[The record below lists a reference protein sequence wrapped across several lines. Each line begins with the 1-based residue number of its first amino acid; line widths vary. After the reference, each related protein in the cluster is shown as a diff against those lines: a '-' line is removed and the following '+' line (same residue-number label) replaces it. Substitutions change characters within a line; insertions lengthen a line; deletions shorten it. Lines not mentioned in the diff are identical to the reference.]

1 MNRANAAGTDS
12 PETEPSP
19 VPGAP
24 VSGAPAPGA
33 PGPRISYRPIW
44 NVQQR
49 AMAIYLCEPAHG
61 PAAANGPSSGRD
73 ARLLDRAMV
82 DLDRMSRRQGDDGPG
97 VGSVSIP
104 VCHTTLTNAARRDE
118 FTSRCAAIAPALRA
132 LLVWEITGTP
142 EDAGERD
149 LFAMV
154 SALKPYGRAIFLRR
168 DLAAADFAIPA
179 AVGVHSIGV
188 DLSRATDSETDIAA
202 RLDKFADAAHRAGLR
217 SHVHGLTTSSLSLAA
232 VSSGFHYLSGDAV
245 CASTETPWGVL
256 PFDAEQLFLHRH
268 MAGD

>member
-1 MNRANAAGTDS
+1 MYPSDAAGADS
-12 PETEPSP
+12 SETES
-19 VPGAP
+19 
-24 VSGAPAPGA
+24 SPAPGT

-44 NVQQR
+44 NVQQK
-49 AMAIYLCEPAHG
+49 AMAIYLCEPRPDPSAASE
-61 PAAANGPSSGRD
+61 PATGRD
-73 ARLLDRAMV
+73 TRLLDRALA
-82 DLDRMSRRQGDDGPG
+82 DIDRMSRHQGDGGPG

-104 VCHTTLTNAARRDE
+104 VHHATLTNAASRDQ
-118 FTSRCAAIAPALRA
+118 FAARCAAIAPALRA

-168 DLAAADFAIPA
+168 NLTGTDFDIPA
-179 AVGVHSIGV
+179 AVGVHSIGA
-188 DLSRATDSETDIAA
+188 DLGGATESETSIAA

-245 CASTETPWGVL
+245 CASTEAPWGVL
-256 PFDAEQLFLHRH
+256 PFDAERLFLHRH